1 MRCDACP
8 SCKDTCIH
16 ARVRHMHVR
25 IRPRIYEDTYKGTC
39 LYARVRHMHVCMY
52 AYMRGLYVNRRH
64 MHVCMYACMHV
75 CMHAHTPHMH
85 TCIHASSTCQ
95 SNIVTFEAR
104 CAQRTHTWT
113 HISTLEKTF
122 ALAPCRERAG
132 DRPKQRTAH
141 TYKDTY
147 KDTCTGEGETQYQRT
162 VHTYQNTYTGGGQ
175 TQAGA
180 PGTTEES

>member
-1 MRCDACP
+1 
-8 SCKDTCIH
+8 
-16 ARVRHMHVR
+16 MHV
-25 IRPRIYEDTYKGTC
+25 Y
-39 LYARVRHMHVCMY
+39 
-52 AYMRGLYVNRRH
+52 

-104 CAQRTHTWT
+104 CAQRTHTCT

-147 KDTCTGEGETQYQRT
+147 KDTCTGEG
-162 VHTYQNTYTGGGQ
+162 Q
-175 TQAGA
+175 TQLAHSAHISEHIYGRGTDPSRGA
-180 PGTTEES
+180 RNHRGELIARAYCRIICTIPQSEIIIIAICKNCER